1 MTATTTRG
9 DGVRICGVC
18 QKPVQW
24 EQIQGMRVH
33 DAHGAYKTRCDCGD
47 ISRTA
52 DGVPVPPKTATCH
65 ERIPSR
71 SGYRHACRNS
81 CKYLERDSDGVAR
94 WWCGTHAPSKELAR
108 RHKAQAERDARDAA
122 ENNRARA
129 NRAAEAARAEV
140 ILTAE
145 RFRDAVKRG
154 EVRTEEDELIAAV
167 DALRALGAGT
177 LVTE

>member
-1 MTATTTRG
+1 MSAVVNG
-9 DGVRICGVC
+9 AGVRVCGVC

-24 EQIQGMRVH
+24 EQIQGVRVH
-33 DAHGAYKTRCDCGD
+33 DADGVYKTRCDCGD
-47 ISRTA
+47 ITRTA

-71 SGYRHACRNS
+71 TGFRHACRNS
-81 CKYLERDSDGVAR
+81 GKHLERDHTGVAR
-94 WWCGTHAPSKELAR
+94 WWCTTHAPGKELAR
-108 RHKAQAERDARDAA
+108 RRKAQAERDERNTA
-122 ENNRARA
+122 ENKRVNHRRAV
-129 NRAAEAARAEV
+129 EAARAEV
-140 ILTAE
+140 VLTAE

-177 LVTE
+177 LVAE